1 MKYGGPRAFT
11 TNDPTA
17 LARELAKLSD
27 EFARLC
33 DLQQRGNMPQL
44 EWGDIVSTSAAL
56 AVGVVTPVQPGATLT
71 LSLPPL
77 DPRNVG
83 KLCGVDVRSTTGTV
97 SVRPSAG
104 GLLDGSTNTLTLG
117 AASRV
122 FLFIQG
128 PTDWKG
134 VAAT

>member
-11 TNDPTA
+11 TSDSTA

-27 EFARLC
+27 ELARLC
-33 DLQQRGNMPQL
+33 DAQGKGNLPQML
-44 EWGDIVSTSAAL
+44 WGDQVNADAAL
-56 AVGVVTPVQPGATLT
+56 SAGVVTPVQAGATVT
-71 LSLPPL
+71 LSLPPF
-77 DPRNVG
+77 DARNVG
-83 KLCGVDVRSTTGTV
+83 KMCGVDVRSTTGTV
-97 SVRPSAG
+97 TVRPSAG
-104 GLLDGSTNTLTLG
+104 GLLNGSTNSLALG